1 MNNQQEKASAEMKQV
16 LDRES
21 GLQRQLSSRQLA
33 MIAIGGAIGTGLFL
47 GSGLAVKL
55 AGPGVIIAY
64 AFGAVVALLMMGAL
78 SEMAV
83 VHPTAGS
90 FGVYAEL
97 YLNSWAGFAVR
108 YSYWFAQVIAT
119 GSEIV
124 AVAIYCQL
132 WFPNV
137 PGWIWIAAFSAGLV
151 YVNARAV
158 GNFGAFEYW
167 FAMIKV
173 VTIVIFIVLGV
184 SLVFG
189 FGFSSPIGLENLT
202 RHGGFLPNGWKGVWL
217 ASSFVVF
224 SYIGVEV
231 VAVTSG
237 EAKEPRKAIP
247 RALRSMVARLVVFYL
262 ASITVL
268 VVIVPWNETGLK
280 VSPFVLVFQRVGIPA
295 ASHIM
300 NFVVLTA
307 ALSSINTNLYLITR
321 MMFSLARGGYA
332 PKSFGRVTSRGVPI
346 NALLAGTFGLAIAA
360 VVAVKW
366 QQSPAYLYL
375 LGVAFFGGLFVWAMI
390 FITHLRFRAHRK
402 RLGLEPSPIQVP
414 FYPFTS
420 VLGLILVVSLT
431 LTTWWVPGLR
441 ITVVSGIPW
450 LGAVTLCY
458 YLWRSRRRAAV
469 AREETAAV
477 QTADILNDA

>member
-1 MNNQQEKASAEMKQV
+1 MNNQQEMASAEMKQV

-97 YLNSWAGFAVR
+97 YISSWAGFSVR
-108 YSYWFAQVIAT
+108 YSYWLAQVIAA

-124 AVAIYCQL
+124 AVAIYCQW

-137 PGWIWIAAFSAGLV
+137 PGWIWIVAFSVALI

-158 GNFGAFEYW
+158 ENFGAFEYW

-173 VTIVIFIVLGV
+173 VTIVLFIVLGL

-189 FGFSSPIGLENLT
+189 AGFTPAIGLDNLT
-202 RHGGFLPNGWKGVWL
+202 RHGGFLPNGWNGVWL
-217 ASSFVVF
+217 ATAFVVF

-237 EAKEPRKAIP
+237 EAKEPQKAIP
-247 RALRSMVARLVVFYL
+247 RALRSMVARLVIFYL
-262 ASITVL
+262 ASISVL
-268 VVIVPWNETGLK
+268 VSIVPWNETGLK

-321 MMFSLARGGYA
+321 MMFSLSRGGYA

-346 NALLAGTFGLAIAA
+346 NALMAGALGLALA
-360 VVAVKW
+360 VVVAIKW

-375 LGVAFFGGLFVWAMI
+375 LGVAYFGALFVWAMI
-390 FITHLRFRAHRK
+390 FITHLRFRARRR

-414 FYPFTS
+414 LYPFTS
-420 VLGLILVVSLT
+420 VLGLVLIVALT

-450 LGAVTLCY
+450 LAVVTLFY
-458 YLWRSRRRAAV
+458 YLWRARSRAPSP
-469 AREETAAV
+469 
-477 QTADILNDA
+477 